1 MRSLLTRYFRSIRQ
15 FVVKIDLTLTES
27 SLFSNGVM
35 GWRLEEDAPQLLAL
49 CREAGIPC
57 DDLLGEPVKRQRERA
72 AERLLLS
79 HAMGRPVTLTHTEQ
93 GAPVVEGSD
102 MNISISHTPHL
113 VVLAIDPKVIIGV
126 DAEQADRAQV
136 LRVRDKF
143 LNATEKQFI
152 HPDDLTAHV
161 IAWTAKEAIIKAER
175 NSALDWTN
183 GITLDPF
190 TLDGLEQG
198 TITLTARCAAA
209 RYGLATRL
217 VEGHYITLAS
227 LTGQPGQ

>member
-1 MRSLLTRYFRSIRQ
+1 MEIASTA
-15 FVVKIDLTLTES
+15 S
-27 SLFSNGVM
+27 SLFYL
-35 GWRLEEDAPQLLAL
+35 WRLEEEAPQLLAL
-49 CREAGIPC
+49 CREAGIPVE
-57 DDLLGEPVKRQRERA
+57 DLLAVPVKRQREKA
-72 AERLLLS
+72 AERLLLCS
-79 HAMGRPVTLTHTEQ
+79 AFGRPVSVGHTEQ
-93 GAPVVEGSD
+93 GAPYVVDDEV
-102 MNISISHTPHL
+102 NISITHTPRL
-113 VVLAIDPKVIIGV
+113 VAVAIDEHRIIGI
-126 DAEQADRAQV
+126 DAEQVDRQQV

-143 LNATEKQFI
+143 LNAVEQRFI
-152 HPDDLTAHV
+152 APDDLAAHV

-183 GITLDPF
+183 GIMLDPF
-190 TLDGLEQG
+190 SLDDLEQG

>member
-1 MRSLLTRYFRSIRQ
+1 M
-15 FVVKIDLTLTES
+15 KIDLTSRES
-27 SLFSNGVM
+27 SLFPVGVV
-35 GWRLEEDAPQLLAL
+35 GWRLEEDATQLLAL

-79 HAMGRPVTLTHTEQ
+79 HALGRPVTLIHTEQ
-93 GAPVVEGSD
+93 GAPVVEDSD
-102 MNISISHTPHL
+102 VNISISHTPRL

-143 LNATEKQFI
+143 LNTTEKQFI

-183 GITLDPF
+183 GIMLDPF
-190 TLDGLEQG
+190 SLDGLEQG